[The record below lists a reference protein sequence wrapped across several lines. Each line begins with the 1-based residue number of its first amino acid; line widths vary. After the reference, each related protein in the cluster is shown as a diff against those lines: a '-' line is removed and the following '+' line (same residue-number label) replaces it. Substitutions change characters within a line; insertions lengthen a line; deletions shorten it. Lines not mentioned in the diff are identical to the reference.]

1 MRHAR
6 LPHGDACVCCGSMKI
21 ALHGKFK
28 THIPRQPW
36 ARYREKHRESSK
48 GREYEKRGMLTETQR
63 GKRQTV
69 DSRGLRRGRK
79 REGGEWFRDKD
90 EGEGE
95 REEYKKHTGAGRARD
110 PSLRIRRRVK
120 RRETPEER
128 RPRAGAQEGEKNTG
142 FKEDNDLCLR

>member
-1 MRHAR
+1 M
-6 LPHGDACVCCGSMKI
+6 L
-21 ALHGKFK
+21 
-28 THIPRQPW
+28 
-36 ARYREKHRESSK
+36 KHREEN
-48 GREYEKRGMLTETQR
+48 GRRSTAAGYEGAE
-63 GKRQTV
+63 
-69 DSRGLRRGRK
+69 
-79 REGGEWFRDKD
+79 REREEGEWFRDKD

-128 RPRAGAQEGEKNTG
+128 RPRAAQEGERNTG

>member
-1 MRHAR
+1 
-6 LPHGDACVCCGSMKI
+6 
-21 ALHGKFK
+21 
-28 THIPRQPW
+28 
-36 ARYREKHRESSK
+36 
-48 GREYEKRGMLTETQR
+48 MLTETQR

-95 REEYKKHTGAGRARD
+95 REEYKKYTGAGRARD
-110 PSLRIRRRVK
+110 PSLRRRVK